1 MILEN
6 IKKTLPLFVLRTAI
20 GWLFL
25 HEGLYKLITPGW
37 TAQYYL
43 AESEGP
49 LQWLFQWIISSE
61 LLTTIANYGV
71 VVLLILAGLLL
82 LTGFLERIAAVVGMV
97 LLVFFYL
104 SYPPFSETSSMMAE
118 GNYLLVD
125 KNFIMFWA
133 LWVVWQ
139 FRPGMQ
145 LGFDRLLARKTSENK
160 K

>member
-43 AESEGP
+43 AESDGP
-49 LQWLFQWIISSE
+49 LQGLFQWIISSD
-61 LLTTIANYGV
+61 LLTTAANYGV
-71 VVLLILAGLLL
+71 VILLILSGLML
-82 LTGFLERIAAVVGMV
+82 LTGFMERIASLIGMV

-104 SYPPFSETSSMMAE
+104 AYPPFSESSSMMAE

-133 LWVVWQ
+133 LWVIWQ
-139 FRPGMQ
+139 FRPGVR
-145 LGFDRLLARKTSENK
+145 LGLDRLLVRPNSEEK
-160 K
+160 

>member
-1 MILEN
+1 MILQN

-49 LQWLFQWIISSE
+49 LQGLFQWIVSSE
-61 LLTTIANYGV
+61 FLTTIANYGV
-71 VVLLILAGLLL
+71 VFLLILAGILL
-82 LTGFLERIAAVVGMV
+82 LTGFLERIAAVVGML

-104 SYPPFSETSSMMAE
+104 AYPPFSETSSMMAE

-125 KNFIMFWA
+125 KNFIMFLA
-133 LWVVWQ
+133 LWVIWQ
-139 FRPGMQ
+139 FRPGIS
-145 LGFDRLLARKTSENK
+145 LGLDRLLVSSDK
-160 K
+160 KN

>member
-1 MILEN
+1 MILQN

-25 HEGLYKLITPGW
+25 HEGLYKLISPDW

-61 LLTTIANYGV
+61 FLTNVANYGV
-71 VVLLILAGLLL
+71 VTLLILTGVLL
-82 LTGFLERIAAVVGMV
+82 LTGFLERLAAVMGMI

-139 FRPGMQ
+139 FRPGVQ
-145 LGFDRLLARKTSENK
+145 LGLDRLVARKNHENK
-160 K
+160 

>member
-1 MILEN
+1 MILQN
-6 IKKTLPLFVLRTAI
+6 VKRTIPLFVLRTAI

-25 HEGLYKLITPGW
+25 HEGLYKLMTPGW

-49 LQWLFQWIISSE
+49 LQGLFQWIISYE
-61 LLTTIANYGV
+61 LLTNLANYGV
-71 VVLLILAGLLL
+71 VILLILSGVLL
-82 LTGFLERIAAVVGMV
+82 LTGFFERLAAVAGMI
-97 LLVFFYL
+97 LLIFFYL
-104 SYPPFSETSSMMAE
+104 AYPPFSETASVMAE

-139 FRPGMQ
+139 FRPGLQ
-145 LGFDRLLARKTSENK
+145 LGLDRLVVKSKPN
-160 K
+160 

>member
-49 LQWLFQWIISSE
+49 LQWLFQWIISSD
-61 LLTTIANYGV
+61 LLITIANYGV

-82 LTGFLERIAAVVGMV
+82 LTGFLERFAAVVGMV

-125 KNFIMFWA
+125 KNFIIFWA

-145 LGFDRLLARKTSENK
+145 LGFDRLLACKTSENK
-160 K
+160 